1 MRISGSMR
9 VVLNA
14 MIWPGMLVERAS
26 KKSVKISAAD
36 PDDGHVIK
44 IYLIQVRY
52 CGFSFHC
59 NIFFFYSFVY
69 LTLLTTRYHTVH
81 ETETCRVVVATKLV
95 LGANG

>member
-1 MRISGSMR
+1 MIPVMRISGSMR

-59 NIFFFYSFVY
+59 NIFF
-69 LTLLTTRYHTVH
+69 LLICILDASDDALSHGT
-81 ETETCRVVVATKLV
+81 
-95 LGANG
+95 